1 MRNDLLCIRMYC
13 RKEQSMNL
21 AKEILRLPNFYYE
34 YFSDDGKL
42 HLAVLGGNSCRTS
55 EKVENLNA
63 CREYFR
69 CMDCVYE
76 KEELT
81 EDDKRYLASNMHKI
95 QSLCDSR
102 KKGLHTLQEQENY
115 LNTLQTDEIKQLEQQ
130 VKMYKDA
137 RQYYSEYIYRLR

>member
-1 MRNDLLCIRMYC
+1 
-13 RKEQSMNL
+13 MNL

-69 CMDCVYE
+69 RMECVYE

-137 RQYYSEYIYRLR
+137 RQYYSEYIYR